1 MGMDQSVTFIETPI
15 PAWEAVSTFLTSKGY
30 PVQMRMIDG
39 QLAFPDEQPPDD
51 WKELR
56 VGTTH
61 GMITIRREVQ
71 KLVFVT
77 WGNAD
82 EEMQMAWN
90 ALTWAFA
97 EVGKGIVEASEGSL
111 RASQFQGM
119 KKLPELLRGV
129 SR

>member
-1 MGMDQSVTFIETPI
+1 MIRSDLVPKLCLGTRSWLLLSSFEGHAMGMDQSVTFKDTPI
-15 PAWEAVSTFLTSKGY
+15 PTWEAVSTLLSSKGY

-56 VGTTH
+56 VGTPQ
-61 GMITIRREVQ
+61 GMITIRREPQ
-71 KLVFVT
+71 RLVFVT

-82 EEMQMAWN
+82 AEMLKAWN

-97 EVGKGIVEASEGSL
+97 EVGN
-111 RASQFQGM
+111 
-119 KKLPELLRGV
+119 
-129 SR
+129 